1 MALTIPQTR
10 GAVFSR
16 TGYAGPLAAVV
27 RRELRIFL
35 RYPSWV
41 VGMIIWPVLFP
52 LIYLLGSRALA
63 GPEGQ
68 GLSAFARLAG
78 TSNVQGFIVIG
89 TTAWMWLNITL
100 WAVGTSLRTDQVRG
114 VLESNWL
121 TPAPRFAL
129 LLGTAASQA
138 VLALAVLALSLVE
151 FRVLLGIHFSAN
163 VGSAVAV
170 VVLTIP
176 WVYGL
181 AMAFAAVVL
190 RFKEANA
197 MVYLVRGVFMV
208 FAGIT
213 FPLTVLPDWMARVAA
228 YLPLTHTIEALRAA
242 LLQGAGPAALRTH
255 LAFLFWSG
263 MLLLGLGYYTFHTV
277 DRLMRRAGTV
287 GHH

>member
-1 MALTIPQTR
+1 MALTVPHPC
-10 GAVFSR
+10 GVVPSR
-16 TGYAGPLAAVV
+16 PSYAGPFAAVV

-52 LIYLLGSRALA
+52 LIYLFGSRALA

-78 TSNVQGFIVIG
+78 TTNVQGFIVIG
-89 TTAWMWLNITL
+89 TTAWMWLNMTL

-121 TPAPRFAL
+121 TPVPRFVL
-129 LLGTAASQA
+129 LLGTAASHA
-138 VLALAVLALSLVE
+138 VLALAVLVLSLVE
-151 FRVLLGIHFSAN
+151 FRVLLGIHFSPSVSGAA
-163 VGSAVAV
+163 AVIA
-170 VVLTIP
+170 LTIP

-197 MVYLVRGVFMV
+197 MVYFVRGVFMV

-213 FPLTVLPDWMARVAA
+213 FPLSVLPDWMARIAA
-228 YLPLTHTIEALRAA
+228 YMPLTHTIEAFRAA
-242 LLQGAGPAALRTH
+242 LLQGAGPAALRVH

-263 MLLLGLGYYTFHTV
+263 LLLLALGYYVFRTV
-277 DRLMRRAGTV
+277 DRLMRRVGTV